1 MMLLIINYKIKGTL
15 MKSKSLLKAAVS
27 VTLILHLTAC
37 GTLLYPERKGQTG
50 GRIDAGVAAL
60 NGVGLLLFVIPGLI
74 AYAVDFNNGT
84 IYLPNSAN
92 ADTDENDGLYTI
104 KVDGPL
110 TKDESRRLIEDHVG
124 GPVDWSQLQ
133 TRSMEGVNA
142 DSITASL
149 NKVQEAR

>member
-1 MMLLIINYKIKGTL
+1 MLLTINYKTKGKL

-74 AYAVDFNNGT
+74 ASKKLLV
-84 IYLPNSAN
+84 I
-92 ADTDENDGLYTI
+92 
-104 KVDGPL
+104 
-110 TKDESRRLIEDHVG
+110 
-124 GPVDWSQLQ
+124 
-133 TRSMEGVNA
+133 
-142 DSITASL
+142 
-149 NKVQEAR
+149 

>member
-1 MMLLIINYKIKGTL
+1 

-27 VTLILHLTAC
+27 ATLILHLTAC
-37 GTLLYPERKGQTG
+37 GTLMYPERKGQTS
-50 GRIDAGVAAL
+50 GRIDPGVAAL

-92 ADTDENDGLYTI
+92 AETKESDGLYTI

-110 TKDESRRLIEDHVG
+110 TKDESRRLIESHVG
-124 GPVDWSQLQ
+124 EPVDWSQLQ
-133 TRSMEGVNA
+133 THSMEGVNA

>member
-1 MMLLIINYKIKGTL
+1 

-37 GTLLYPERKGQTG
+37 GTLLNPERKGQTG

-84 IYLPNSAN
+84 IYLPDSAN
-92 ADTDENDGLYTI
+92 AENNEGDGLYTI

-110 TKDESRRLIEDHVG
+110 TKDESRRLIEEHVG

-133 TRSMEGVNA
+133 THSMDRVNA

>member
-1 MMLLIINYKIKGTL
+1 

-84 IYLPNSAN
+84 IYL
-92 ADTDENDGLYTI
+92 
-104 KVDGPL
+104 L
-110 TKDESRRLIEDHVG
+110 TLRMQKIMRVMAYIPS
-124 GPVDWSQLQ
+124 
-133 TRSMEGVNA
+133 
-142 DSITASL
+142 
-149 NKVQEAR
+149 K

>member
-1 MMLLIINYKIKGTL
+1 MLFDISIWL
-15 MKSKSLLKAAVS
+15 SLLLGFLLGYLSKIYFIGQEDANLS
-27 VTLILHLTAC
+27 VI
-37 GTLLYPERKGQTG
+37 GN
-50 GRIDAGVAAL
+50 I
-60 NGVGLLLFVIPGLI
+60 IPGLI

-84 IYLPNSAN
+84 IYLPDSAN
-92 ADTDENDGLYTI
+92 AENNEGDGLYTI

-110 TKDESRRLIEDHVG
+110 TKDESRRLIEEHVG

-133 TRSMEGVNA
+133 THSMDRVNA

>member
-1 MMLLIINYKIKGTL
+1 

-92 ADTDENDGLYTI
+92 ADTHEGDGLYTI

-110 TKDESRRLIEDHVG
+110 TKDESRRLIENHVG

>member
-92 ADTDENDGLYTI
+92 ADTDEDDGLYTI